1 MGGLARLDTIQ
12 PLYREEGVSLVIEVT
27 VAAVLGG
34 QYLPSPFHTA
44 LLGVRSPSPPTGFS
58 D

>member
-1 MGGLARLDTIQ
+1 MVARLDTIQ
-12 PLYREEGVSLVIEVT
+12 PLYRDAGGSGVIEVT

-34 QYLPSPFHTA
+34 QDLPSPFHTA
-44 LLGVRSPSPPTGFS
+44 LLGVRIPSPPTGFS